1 MTIQD
6 LVGLLNKD
14 LALEYQAIQQYV
26 QHYGVVSGAEYMV
39 IREALKEH
47 SEDELKHAAKLSD
60 IIQYYG
66 GTPVGS
72 GPEISKAADNK
83 GALKLDLASENIAIN
98 RYRTRIKQAE
108 DMGFY
113 ELGSL
118 LRDILSDELDHAN
131 ELKLALGK

>member
-1 MTIQD
+1 MEITK
-6 LVGLLNKD
+6 LVELLNKD

-26 QHYGVVSGAEYMV
+26 QHYGVISGPEYMT

-47 SEDELKHAAKLSD
+47 SEDELSHANTLSD

-66 GTPVGS
+66 GTPVGR
-72 GPEISKAADNK
+72 GPEIGTDTDVKRI
-83 GALKLDLASENIAIN
+83 LKLDLTSEDIAIN

-108 DMGFY
+108 DMGYF
-113 ELGSL
+113 ELGEV
-118 LRDILSDELDHAN
+118 LRGILKDELDHAN